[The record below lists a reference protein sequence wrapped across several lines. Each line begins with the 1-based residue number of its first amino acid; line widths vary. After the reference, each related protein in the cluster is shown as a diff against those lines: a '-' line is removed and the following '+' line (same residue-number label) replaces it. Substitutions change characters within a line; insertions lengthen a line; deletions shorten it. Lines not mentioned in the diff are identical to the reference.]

1 MNVSLVEAVLLD
13 LVAFLGL
20 AVDLFEDL
28 GLIERYLC
36 PSQQRLHLIWTLPQ
50 SLLKKRQIYFILI
63 LIFLCQ

>member
-20 AVDLFEDL
+20 AVDLLEDL

-36 PSQQRLHLIWTLPQ
+36 PSQQGLHVIWTLPQ
-50 SLLKKRQIYFILI
+50 SLLEKSQINFSLI
-63 LIFLCQ
+63 QIFLCQ